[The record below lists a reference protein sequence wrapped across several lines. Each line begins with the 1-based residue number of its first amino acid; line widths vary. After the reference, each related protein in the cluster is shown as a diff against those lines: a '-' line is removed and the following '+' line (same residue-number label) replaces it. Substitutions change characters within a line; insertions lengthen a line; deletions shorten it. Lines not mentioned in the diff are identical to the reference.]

1 MKLFQY
7 VLSFNLIQHSLED
20 DKLNIFNVSY
30 VNYVYTCSYRWYLRV
45 KSYNKI
51 KVNQLKYAQQHL
63 ANERTFLAWIR
74 TAIAIVGIGFLA
86 TELHFSIGKKS
97 SEFADLL
104 AILLG
109 GTTVLL
115 GITLITFST
124 INFIK
129 SKKQIEKL
137 EFYPKH
143 YLVLLVSIL
152 LTVISIISIFY
163 LLLNDRVI

>member
-1 MKLFQY
+1 
-7 VLSFNLIQHSLED
+7 
-20 DKLNIFNVSY
+20 
-30 VNYVYTCSYRWYLRV
+30 V

-86 TELHFSIGKKS
+86 TELHFSIGNKS
-97 SEFADLL
+97 GVFVDLL

-115 GITLITFST
+115 GITLIIFST

-129 SKKQIEKL
+129 SKKQIEKS
-137 EFYPKH
+137 EFYPKRH
-143 YLVLLVSIL
+143 LALLVSIL